1 MASQEDQTRDEYL
14 KQLVEREQK
23 VAEGIA
29 EVIKLQTGDAKDRHV
44 LVKQGVSL
52 QKSHRTLGG
61 DLTRNV
67 KDMKEGISTTV
78 DGMINETFGP
88 LGGVV
93 TTFTTGFFK
102 RGKENKDNLSATEAT
117 LELAEANLEEIQGG
131 KVEAKTSMSS
141 LESEQKKTTR
151 AVARGRETAEEEEN
165 EDDRQHEEV
174 VDALEDLKGGKGE
187 KPSLGDDGGFFAGMG
202 LIASTLGGI
211 ALGLTAGTWFPPIKE
226 LSKITSIFDTKFP
239 KWTKGIKK
247 FFNIADDLPDL
258 AKTITKIEDWSD
270 GTRRLVTRR
279 GTQFVTHTKDL
290 KKIADAGGIVTDAS
304 KTTKAARTLFGIK
317 VPGMFS
323 SVGDKIAD
331 VGKQL
336 DGAKDI
342 IKTKGLAKGLTSV
355 AGKTALSV
363 VGGTLGRAFK
373 IAGGPVFDVA
383 AMGKDMYDI
392 ASVTL
397 DDDITTSW
405 KGQDLGGIIGGVVG
419 GAIGM
424 AVGMPW
430 LGVGL
435 GNMAGEFIGAALEQP
450 EVIKGIAT
458 AHQNVV
464 DELAPVKAR
473 ILETTALMTAGVAER
488 AALQTQLDA
497 ATTEEEKQRLTNLIA
512 RNDQQNKIFEGLKA
526 ADEAKS
532 RALTAELD
540 NIETL
545 QPKIDEVEATANA
558 VNELYK
564 KRTETEA
571 KIERARSEGNTAAVI
586 AYEGMLK
593 GIEADITKG
602 EADYEKQ
609 NEELRTL
616 SQQTS
621 SRVAEK
627 TTNLLDQMATLEGG
641 FGGFFGDLMEGLGL
655 ADRLVGKGRKK
666 LLIGKAQK
674 DVEEAEKKQLELED
688 KITKLKEGDQT
699 QFTKNTINR
708 LNIQLKREQKKKKDA
723 EQKIADQESGQGD
736 IDRIAD
742 IEKEIAAE
750 EDDVFVDKKL
760 IASLK
765 EEQAALQKEVS
776 AREKKKVTTKK
787 QSAKV
792 LEKAGGV
799 VAEPEIF
806 DKSAHM
812 KGAVVTTAQ
821 NGGEQISGEG
831 GSAGHELPEEEQFIK
846 FLSGMLSKEQG
857 KGRAANRMTV
867 EDIKLAMQDPE
878 GAPKYLRDSF
888 LPTRHQGGPI
898 KTSGTYELLAGEMVM
913 DNQAAEIIKS
923 SVSVAGAIMNQMMLE
938 KIGGGNGAGAAAGPT
953 IVDAK
958 TVNNVVNNNTQIRSP
973 SPSGQYMFAE
983 KGDFV
988 GIRKIA

>member
-331 VGKQL
+331 VGKHL

-473 ILETTALMTAGVAER
+473 ILETTALMEAGVAER

-545 QPKIDEVEATANA
+545 QPKINEVEATANA

-586 AYEGMLK
+586 AYEGLLK

-674 DVEEAEKKQLELED
+674 DIEEAEKEQLELED

-736 IDRIAD
+736 IDRISD
-742 IEKEIAAE
+742 IEKEIAAI
-750 EDDVFVDKKL
+750 EDDTWITDNQREEVK
-760 IASLK
+760 SLLAEK
-765 EEQAALQKEVS
+765 AELDKEVS

-787 QSAKV
+787 ESAKA
-792 LEKAGGV
+792 LEKAGGHV
-799 VAEPEIF
+799 IPRRTTDAALELEAQQQDGGHVIPRRTTDAAIAAE
-806 DKSAHM
+806 
-812 KGAVVTTAQ
+812 Q
-821 NGGEQISGEG
+821 EG
-831 GSAGHELPEEEQFIK
+831 GGHVIPRRTTDAALELEAQQQDGGHVIP
-846 FLSGMLSKEQG
+846 
-857 KGRAANRMTV
+857 RRTTDAALGQM
-867 EDIKLAMQDPE
+867 
-878 GAPKYLRDSF
+878 
-888 LPTRHQGGPI
+888 HQGGPI